1 MSGGRFENWSGIGMT
16 LLDGLDTLELLG
28 LHKEFEKAAEW
39 VETRSNFDIDR
50 SFSVFETTIRV
61 VGGLL
66 SAYEL
71 TQKRVFLDK
80 AVEGGERL
88 LPAFDRAS
96 GYPRVGA
103 SAACEA

>member
-61 VGGLL
+61 VGGPAQRLRTDPK
-66 SAYEL
+66 AGVFGQGGGGGRA
-71 TQKRVFLDK
+71 TAAGVRHAQRVP
-80 AVEGGERL
+80 ARGCIGG
-88 LPAFDRAS
+88 
-96 GYPRVGA
+96 V
-103 SAACEA
+103 